1 MALMS
6 SILLLTLSS
15 AIARRNDNGE
25 RLRDDMHKIWPFLQT
40 VKIEYNLVQ
49 AQLEFMTDLAERDTF
64 LYNYEQYVKKAYFN
78 ELIKLNTRQGKL
90 LLLLIHRE
98 LGKTPFE
105 LLRFYLDL
113 ERATFWQKFAKFLGA
128 DLKEK
133 YIARNHP
140 EMEAIIEEL
149 DSLQNP
155 VINPSEEFFIEPV
168 ISR

>member
-1 MALMS
+1 M
-6 SILLLTLSS
+6 
-15 AIARRNDNGE
+15 ARRNDNGE

-105 LLRFYLDL
+105 LLRLYLDF